1 MLTSVFSTIHDINAS
16 ASNLNSDL
24 QKISEWV
31 FKWKMPFNSHPTKQA
46 QEVIFSRKMMKP
58 SHAWA
63 KFNNLPVQ
71 NASPQKKLHKILDEN
86 LWVSSEIKMFPS
98 WHSDVVTTLSQH
110 YWWRC
115 HNIVARSKVR
125 VVPTS
130 VSDVM
135 TTPQSDIVKTF
146 PQRCYNVATRL
157 TR

>member
-1 MLTSVFSTIHDINAS
+1 MTLMLQQVILTLISRRYLNGFLNGKCLLIHILPNKLKKLFFLEKWWS
-16 ASNLNSDL
+16 LVTLELNSITCL
-24 QKISEWV
+24 S
-31 FKWKMPFNSHPTKQA
+31 KM
-46 QEVIFSRKMMKP
+46 
-58 SHAWA
+58 
-63 KFNNLPVQ
+63 LPH
-71 NASPQKKLHKILDEN
+71 KKNLHKILDEN

-135 TTPQSDIVKTF
+135 TTPQSDIVKTL